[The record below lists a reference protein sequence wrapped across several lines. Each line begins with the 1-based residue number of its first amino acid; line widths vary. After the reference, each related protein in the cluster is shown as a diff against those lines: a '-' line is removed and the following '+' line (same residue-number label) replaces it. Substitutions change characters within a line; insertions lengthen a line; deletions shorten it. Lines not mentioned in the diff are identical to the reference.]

1 MSLNNNSKFRHRK
14 CERKTWKNKERQT
27 KEEIEIKDTKYQ
39 EQENTPS
46 QVLTLTTI
54 SHESSTFFLRYLNAM
69 LIFFNRK
76 FIKCFTKI
84 ILQFPKFNNT
94 VPILF
99 DMT

>member
-46 QVLTLTTI
+46 QVLTTI